1 MGLRS
6 MPPPAALWRSVQS
19 YGAQRSPMGLRAA
32 LWGSMQTY
40 GAPYSPMGLSSILW
54 GSMQSYGAPCS
65 PMGLS
70 SVLWVSTPPH
80 GAPWSPMGLSS
91 ILWGSMQS
99 YGAPCSPMGLSSVLW
114 VSAPPHGAPCSPMGL
129 SSVPWSSVPPYG
141 TPCSPMGLSSV
152 LWDSMQPYGTPCS
165 PMALRSAPRRSM
177 QPYGAPLRPTAL
189 HAALWRSAPPH
200 GAPCSPMALRG
211 RRAGSFR
218 DSYSTL
224 SQKTLLL
231 LGWALRFCSAASFVL
246 KADDDTFVHTPAL
259 VAHLRG
265 PPAPPPIYYMGRVHD
280 GVRPRRDPR
289 GRHHVPEALY
299 PEPSFPPYC
308 SGSAYALS
316 MGAVRLVLDAAPRTP
331 KVTPEDVFVGLC
343 AHRAGIAPRHV
354 ERMGGGARFP
364 DDPCCYGGV
373 LLSAHRVG
381 PDGMR
386 RAWGYVG
393 GWGGWE
399 GGREGRGPCGVMQW
413 LGGVLRCRALAL
425 LSGGWG

>member
-1 MGLRS
+1 M
-6 MPPPAALWRSVQS
+6 AIHVWR
-19 YGAQRSPMGLRAA
+19 YG
-32 LWGSMQTY
+32 
-40 GAPYSPMGLSSILW
+40 
-54 GSMQSYGAPCS
+54 
-65 PMGLS
+65 
-70 SVLWVSTPPH
+70 
-80 GAPWSPMGLSS
+80 
-91 ILWGSMQS
+91 
-99 YGAPCSPMGLSSVLW
+99 
-114 VSAPPHGAPCSPMGL
+114 
-129 SSVPWSSVPPYG
+129 
-141 TPCSPMGLSSV
+141 
-152 LWDSMQPYGTPCS
+152 
-165 PMALRSAPRRSM
+165 
-177 QPYGAPLRPTAL
+177 
-189 HAALWRSAPPH
+189 
-200 GAPCSPMALRG
+200 
-211 RRAGSFR
+211 RAGSFR

-354 ERMGGGARFP
+354 ERMGGARFP

-393 GWGGWE
+393 GWGGSFRDSYSTLSQKTLLLLGWALRFCSAASFVLKADDDTDPRGRHHVPE
-399 GGREGRGPCGVMQW
+399 ALYPEPSFPPYCSGSAYALSMGAVRLVLDAAPRTPKVTPEDVFVGLCAHRAGSPPARGKDGGGGRASPTTRVVTGGFCSAPTAWGRTG
-413 LGGVLRCRALAL
+413 
-425 LSGGWG
+425 

>member
-1 MGLRS
+1 
-6 MPPPAALWRSVQS
+6 
-19 YGAQRSPMGLRAA
+19 
-32 LWGSMQTY
+32 
-40 GAPYSPMGLSSILW
+40 
-54 GSMQSYGAPCS
+54 
-65 PMGLS
+65 
-70 SVLWVSTPPH
+70 
-80 GAPWSPMGLSS
+80 
-91 ILWGSMQS
+91 
-99 YGAPCSPMGLSSVLW
+99 
-114 VSAPPHGAPCSPMGL
+114 
-129 SSVPWSSVPPYG
+129 
-141 TPCSPMGLSSV
+141 
-152 LWDSMQPYGTPCS
+152 
-165 PMALRSAPRRSM
+165 
-177 QPYGAPLRPTAL
+177 
-189 HAALWRSAPPH
+189 
-200 GAPCSPMALRG
+200 MALRG

-399 GGREGRGPCGVMQW
+399 GGREGRGPCGVMQG

>member
-1 MGLRS
+1 MGLHAVLWGSVLPYGAPCRPIALRAVQGS
-6 MPPPAALWRSVQS
+6 VPP
-19 YGAQRSPMGLRAA
+19 YGAQRNAMELHAV
-32 LWGSMQTY
+32 LWGS
-40 GAPYSPMGLSSILW
+40 ALCRPLPP
-54 GSMQSYGAPCS
+54 YGAPCS

-70 SVLWVSTPPH
+70 AVLWGSVLPC
-80 GAPWSPMGLSS
+80 GAPCRPMGLHTV
-91 ILWGSMQS
+91 LWGSAPS
-99 YGAPCSPMGLSSVLW
+99 YGVPCRAMG
-114 VSAPPHGAPCSPMGL
+114 
-129 SSVPWSSVPPYG
+129 
-141 TPCSPMGLSSV
+141 
-152 LWDSMQPYGTPCS
+152 
-165 PMALRSAPRRSM
+165 
-177 QPYGAPLRPTAL
+177 L
-189 HAALWRSAPPH
+189 HAALWGSAPSYGSQLPLWRSAPPH

-413 LGGVLRCRALAL
+413 LGGVLRCRALH
-425 LSGGWG
+425 S

>member
-1 MGLRS
+1 MGLHAVLWGSVLPYGAPCRPIALRAVQGS
-6 MPPPAALWRSVQS
+6 VPP
-19 YGAQRSPMGLRAA
+19 YGAQRNAMELHAV
-32 LWGSMQTY
+32 LWGS
-40 GAPYSPMGLSSILW
+40 ALCRPLPP
-54 GSMQSYGAPCS
+54 YGAPCS

-70 SVLWVSTPPH
+70 AVLWGSVLPC
-80 GAPWSPMGLSS
+80 GAPCRPMGLHTV
-91 ILWGSMQS
+91 LWGSAPSYGVPCRAMGLHAALWGSAQS
-99 YGAPCSPMGLSSVLW
+99 YGS
-114 VSAPPHGAPCSPMGL
+114 
-129 SSVPWSSVPPYG
+129 
-141 TPCSPMGLSSV
+141 
-152 LWDSMQPYGTPCS
+152 Q
-165 PMALRSAPRRSM
+165 
-177 QPYGAPLRPTAL
+177 LRPTAL
-189 HAALWRSAPPH
+189 HAALWGSAPSHGALSLWRSAPPH

>member
-1 MGLRS
+1 M
-6 MPPPAALWRSVQS
+6 QS
-19 YGAQRSPMGLRAA
+19 YGAQLHPMGFHAE
-32 LWGSMQTY
+32 LWGSMQPY
-40 GAPYSPMGLSSILW
+40 GAQLRPMGLNSAPRR
-54 GSMQSYGAPCS
+54 SMEPYGAQ
-65 PMGLS
+65 L
-70 SVLWVSTPPH
+70 H
-80 GAPWSPMGLSS
+80 
-91 ILWGSMQS
+91 
-99 YGAPCSPMGLSSVLW
+99 
-114 VSAPPHGAPCSPMGL
+114 
-129 SSVPWSSVPPYG
+129 
-141 TPCSPMGLSSV
+141 
-152 LWDSMQPYGTPCS
+152 

-386 RAWGYVG
+386 RAWGG
-393 GWGGWE
+393 KHQQ
-399 GGREGRGPCGVMQW
+399 GVHNGFQRIHCNYFFAYYS
-413 LGGVLRCRALAL
+413 L
-425 LSGGWG
+425 